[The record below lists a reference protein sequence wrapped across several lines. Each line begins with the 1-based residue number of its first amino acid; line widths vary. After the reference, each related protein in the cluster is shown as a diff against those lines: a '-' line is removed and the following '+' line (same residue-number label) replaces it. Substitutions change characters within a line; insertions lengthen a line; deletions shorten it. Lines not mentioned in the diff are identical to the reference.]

1 MENKT
6 TNTKAEEKEAFYRGL
21 TDVYKQK
28 YKLRTWLFKKMLF
41 HMLEKMK
48 EESTIYF
55 LMKNVQEYRKH
66 SV

>member
-6 TNTKAEEKEAFYRGL
+6 TNTKAEEKEAFYRVL

-28 YKLRTWLFKKMLF
+28 YKLRTWLFKRILS

>member
-6 TNTKAEEKEAFYRGL
+6 TNTKAEEKEAFYRVL

-28 YKLRTWLFKKMLF
+28 YKLRTWLFKRILS
-41 HMLEKMK
+41 HMLAKIK

-55 LMKNVQEYRKH
+55 LMQNLQECKKH

>member
-6 TNTKAEEKEAFYRGL
+6 TNTKAEEKEAFYRLL

>member
-6 TNTKAEEKEAFYRGL
+6 TNTKAEEKEAFYRVL

-28 YKLRTWLFKKMLF
+28 YKLRTWLFKRILF

-55 LMKNVQEYRKH
+55 LMKNVHEYRKQN
-66 SV
+66 V